1 MRLAN
6 VSNLVRSGEANQ
18 AGCVGRACENLI
30 GERPLQSTVGAR
42 AFQVARLQKKF
53 KKQAGALL
61 QTAYG
66 ALREGRHSD
75 VHAICVQILRELPD
89 HFDTLHLL
97 GVSLIETKRM
107 DEARQILEHAIAADP
122 RSAEAHSN
130 LGFALF
136 RLKRYTEARLVQEK
150 ALALQPQFPTALT
163 HLGNT
168 MLRLGHLQEAVA
180 LHERAISMKPDHADA
195 YCNRGMVEVMLKQYE
210 KAVQSFDRAL
220 SFSPRH
226 LEAIVGKGMASIEL
240 RHFEEAT
247 QLFTVALSIGPN
259 MAEVLTHRGRL
270 HLHLAR
276 LPESEA
282 DFDAALAL
290 SPDLELALRGK
301 AQLCLHLGKLASAL
315 ATCKRALELKPN
327 CEMGLMLLGECLAKQ
342 GDVVAA
348 IAHFDRAIALKP
360 DHDEAITKKI
370 FAMAFWEDTNFAA
383 EQAVRRDWW
392 ERIGSRIAR
401 RTLAPRSL
409 DPERRL
415 VVGYVS
421 SDFRNHSAALC
432 FLPVYRHHD
441 HKNFQIISYSC
452 SPETNSITACFRGF
466 SDVWVDAMSLSD
478 EELAARIEADNV
490 DVLVDLSG
498 HTAGNRLRVFASKPA
513 SVQVTAWGHATGT
526 GLPTIDCLFADPV
539 TVPESAHALFAE
551 RVIYDLPCAI
561 SIEPETASQ
570 VADAPVLRNGYV
582 TFGVFNRIEKIS
594 DAALAVWS
602 RIMHALPESKIVVKH
617 GALGDSMMRDQLT
630 ARFVSHGIS
639 LDRITCLG
647 TTSRPDHLRAFENV
661 DISFDPFPQNGGVS
675 TWESLQMGVPVVAK
689 LGNCNSAR
697 VGGAILKSLGLDDWV
712 GDDDDSYI
720 AIALAKAANPSELQ
734 AVRQGMRARIAG
746 SASGNSAIYT
756 AKVEEAYRTLWRDY
770 CGRASGSE

>member
-1 MRLAN
+1 
-6 VSNLVRSGEANQ
+6 
-18 AGCVGRACENLI
+18 
-30 GERPLQSTVGAR
+30 LQSTVGAR
-42 AFQVARLQKKF
+42 AFQAARLEKKSR
-53 KKQAGALL
+53 KQAGALL
-61 QTAYG
+61 PTAYG
-66 ALREGRHSD
+66 ALREGRHAD
-75 VHAICVQILRELPD
+75 VQAICVQILRELPD

-107 DEARQILEHAIAADP
+107 DEARQILERAIAANP

-136 RLKRYTEARLVQEK
+136 RLRRYADARLVQEK

-163 HLGNT
+163 NLGNT
-168 MLRLGHLQEAVA
+168 MLRLGHLQEAIA
-180 LHERAISMKPDHADA
+180 LHERAISTKPDYADA
-195 YCNRGMVEVMLKQYE
+195 YCNRGMVEVMLKQYGR
-210 KAVQSFDRAL
+210 AVQSFDRAL

-240 RHFEEAT
+240 RHFEAAA
-247 QLFTVALSIGPN
+247 QLLTAALSIGPN
-259 MAEVLTHRGRL
+259 IPEVLTHRARL
-270 HLHLAR
+270 HLHFAR
-276 LPESEA
+276 LAEAEA
-282 DFDAALAL
+282 DFDTALSL

-301 AQLCLHLGKLASAL
+301 AQVCLHLGKLASAL
-315 ATCKRALELKPN
+315 AACNRQLELNPN
-327 CEMGLMLLGECLAKQ
+327 CEIGVMLLGECLAKQ

-360 DHDEAITKKI
+360 DHEEAITKKI
-370 FAMAFWEDTNFAA
+370 FAMAFWEDTNFER
-383 EQAVRRDWW
+383 EQAARRDWW
-392 ERIGSRIAR
+392 DRIGCRIAQR
-401 RTLAPRSL
+401 PLAPRSL
-409 DPERRL
+409 DPDRRL

-432 FLPVYRHHD
+432 FMPVFRHHD

-452 SPETNSITACFRGF
+452 SSETNSITSSFRAW

-513 SVQVTAWGHATGT
+513 PVQVTAWGHATGT

-539 TVPESAHALFAE
+539 TVPESAHGLFAE

-561 SIEPETASQ
+561 SVEPETDSQ

-602 RIMHALPESKIVVKH
+602 KIMQALPQSRIVIKH
-617 GALGDSMMRDQLT
+617 GALDDAMLRDQLT
-630 ARFVSHGIS
+630 ARFVSHAIS
-639 LDRITCLG
+639 PDRITCLG
-647 TTSRPDHLRAFENV
+647 ATMRPDHLRAFENV

-697 VGGAILKSLGLDDWV
+697 VGGAIIKSLGLDDWV

-734 AVRQGMRARIAG
+734 AVRQGMRARIAQ

-756 AKVEEAYRTLWRDY
+756 AKVEEAYRALWRDY
-770 CGRASGSE
+770 CSRASGSEIA